1 MSKKHFVQNKTT
13 TKKYRVEV
21 DEEEPAS
28 WDSGEE
34 LKGKFSDHIRKQS
47 EELPHRVDMRKQMT
61 SVENQN
67 PLGSCL
73 ACAVTGKYEFYY
85 RVLHKYLISGILEWL
100 LKNQNGEDIDVSPLF
115 IYYNARKQALKEG
128 EKLKDNGSSIGC
140 TLQTLNQI
148 GVCKDETWKYDTKKA
163 QVRPTEQAYMEATN
177 NKIIRA
183 LEVNVDL
190 IEMKTCLAQ
199 GYPFLFSLRL
209 FKSFFGTGKDGV
221 IKSPKPSDKDATKHN
236 RHAMVAVGYTNKTQE
251 FIVRNSWG
259 EKWGDEGYCYIKYD
273 YMTDPKLCF
282 YAWTIQTMETSMIS
296 LQFGSDDDSEDLH
309 GEDEDDDNDDDFTDS
324 DEDESEG
331 EEEEATGEAQS
342 EEATG
347 ETQSEEENS
356 QQEEE
361 EENE

>member
-73 ACAVTGKYEFYY
+73 ACAVT
-85 RVLHKYLISGILEWL
+85 GILEWL

-221 IKSPKPSDKDATKHN
+221 IKSPKPSDKDATKHK

-296 LQFGSDDDSEDLH
+296 LQFGSDDDLEDLH
-309 GEDEDDDNDDDFTDS
+309 DKDEEDDNDDDFTDS

-347 ETQSEEENS
+347 ETQSEEANS